1 MTNRKKK
8 LRIAQISFLII
19 GIFIIFFTY
28 FNKTDNEQEAIV
40 SKELQDQINKQLAV
54 QSDNEDIF
62 YNIEYAGLDL
72 AGNRYILK
80 SKEAFNS
87 KDESNI
93 VNMKNVDATFYFK
106 DNTTLKVSSDKGI
119 YNNETLDMLFLGN
132 IRAFYQGSE
141 LIAQKAEYSNSKSIL
156 VITEKVRIKDVRG
169 TISADK
175 LFFDIKKQKLNI
187 ASFEN
192 NEINANVKIK

>member
-8 LRIAQISFLII
+8 LRITQISFLII

-40 SKELQDQINKQLAV
+40 SKKLQDQINKQLAV
-54 QSDNEDIF
+54 QSENEDIF

-80 SKEAFNS
+80 SEEAFNS

-175 LFFDIKKQKLNI
+175 LFFDIKKQKLDI

>member
-19 GIFIIFFTY
+19 GIFVIFFTY

-40 SKELQDQINKQLAV
+40 SKKLQDQINKQLAV

-80 SKEAFNS
+80 SEEAFNS

-106 DNTTLKVSSDKGI
+106 DNTVLYVSSDKGI
-119 YNNETLDMLFLGN
+119 YNNKTNDMKF
-132 IRAFYQGSE
+132 
-141 LIAQKAEYSNSKSIL
+141 
-156 VITEKVRIKDVRG
+156 
-169 TISADK
+169 
-175 LFFDIKKQKLNI
+175 
-187 ASFEN
+187 
-192 NEINANVKIK
+192 INNVKSEYEKNYLYS

>member
-80 SKEAFNS
+80 SEEAFNS

-132 IRAFYQGSE
+132 ISAFYQGSE

-175 LFFDIKKQKLNI
+175 LFFDIKKQKLDI

>member
-80 SKEAFNS
+80 SEEVKIIAEEEGALVPFIR
-87 KDESNI
+87 ESNLSHDKALAIPVVPSTPAAATAPVLI
-93 VNMKNVDATFYFK
+93 V
-106 DNTTLKVSSDKGI
+106 
-119 YNNETLDMLFLGN
+119 FL
-132 IRAFYQGSE
+132 RAFVLVGTS
-141 LIAQKAEYSNSKSIL
+141 LPDCSSI
-156 VITEKVRIKDVRG
+156 I
-169 TISADK
+169 
-175 LFFDIKKQKLNI
+175 LF
-187 ASFEN
+187 A
-192 NEINANVKIK
+192 ANTYHTKPQSHKEEAHQI